1 MKDQRK
7 RFSGDFKT
15 KVAVEA
21 IKGHRTATEIA
32 GEYGVHPNQI
42 TQWKKQALEGLP
54 ELLSDKRKKRE
65 MDQEDLAAQLYQQ
78 IGRLKVELDW
88 LKKSWICLFLR
99 ANELLSRRI
108 IRTCRLPDSVSSW
121 GWPAQVGT
129 TYLRRCQATNSN

>member
-88 LKKSWICLFLR
+88 LKKKAGF
-99 ANELLSRRI
+99 A
-108 IRTCRLPDSVSSW
+108 SS
-121 GWPAQVGT
+121 
-129 TYLRRCQATNSN
+129 

>member
-88 LKKSWICLFLR
+88 LKKKLDLPLLADIVNGLTQPPYFWTLFRL
-99 ANELLSRRI
+99 ANRQLQ
-108 IRTCRLPDSVSSW
+108 
-121 GWPAQVGT
+121 PAAACPRGF
-129 TYLRRCQATNSN
+129 